1 MTDFPIERVKSWN
14 TRIRG
19 RLMTVYGATLTRA
32 RKTAGMGMGING
44 GLGAWIMWGGDEA
57 GECEIYTLELDR
69 VKYKPS

>member
-1 MTDFPIERVKSWN
+1 
-14 TRIRG
+14 
-19 RLMTVYGATLTRA
+19 MTVYGATLTRA